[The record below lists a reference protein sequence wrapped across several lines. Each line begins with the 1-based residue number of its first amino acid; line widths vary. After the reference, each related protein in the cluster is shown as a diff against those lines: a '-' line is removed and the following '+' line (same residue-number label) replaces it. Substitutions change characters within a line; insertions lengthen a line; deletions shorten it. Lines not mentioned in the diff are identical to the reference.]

1 MSPSGDSVSDSA
13 RRRHARDG
21 DWVNYVTRCIDALG
35 NVRGAVLSVQ
45 AASLGLVFSVPS
57 EDRRPIS
64 MRAACHVL
72 SQEVLQDTASAR
84 LGVCDALRPSAPDGI
99 EPSKHLF
106 TIKKYNNRKKPNT
119 NIILP
124 KLSAVHNFGWISTM
138 WGGFRV
144 IQIIWIIGAWLGL
157 PDVAGAG
164 LICPNSIAWHWFV
177 RVAEPVRVFIA
188 VKDWRRRHCRPVV
201 ASIVCACMQRA
212 SSVLARILCAGCMLS
227 ACVCGCQRCGAL
239 GRRVVHVTAGSTA
252 SFMHSSSPRAHL
264 ELRHRGHP

>member
-1 MSPSGDSVSDSA
+1 MV
-13 RRRHARDG
+13 
-21 DWVNYVTRCIDALG
+21 
-35 NVRGAVLSVQ
+35 
-45 AASLGLVFSVPS
+45 
-57 EDRRPIS
+57 

-72 SQEVLQDTASAR
+72 SQERRQDTASAK
-84 LGVCDALRPSAPDGI
+84 LDVCHALQPSAPNGM
-99 EPSKHLF
+99 EPSRHLF
-106 TIKKYNNRKKPNT
+106 TIKKYSNRKKTNT
-119 NIILP
+119 NIILS
-124 KLSAVHNFGWISTM
+124 KLSAVHNFGWISTI

-164 LICPNSIAWHWFV
+164 LICPNSIAWHRFV

-212 SSVLARILCAGCMLS
+212 SSVLARSLCAGCMLS

-239 GRRVVHVTAGSTA
+239 GRCCAFHSIVHAQFKPEV
-252 SFMHSSSPRAHL
+252 SPGA
-264 ELRHRGHP
+264 EA